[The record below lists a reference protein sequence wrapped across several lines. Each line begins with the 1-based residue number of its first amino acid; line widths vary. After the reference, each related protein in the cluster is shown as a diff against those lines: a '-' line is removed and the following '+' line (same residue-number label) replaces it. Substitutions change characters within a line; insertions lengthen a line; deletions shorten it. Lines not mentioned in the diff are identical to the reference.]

1 MKQIA
6 VIGEAM
12 LELSHRND
20 TLLAL
25 SFAGDTLNFAIYL
38 RRLLPIE
45 SFNVHYVTALGCDPY
60 SNSMLENWQQEGIN
74 TNLICRLDNK
84 LPGLYLIRT
93 DEAGERTFYFY
104 RQNSAARELFKNDA
118 AITLSQRLLS
128 MDYLYL
134 SGITLA
140 ILDPSSREHVW
151 ELLKKARQQGIKV
164 IFDTNYRA
172 SLWSDRES
180 AKETMERTLRW
191 VDIALPT
198 LVDEQALFDDVT
210 AEACAQRLLKKGIT
224 EVVVKCGANP
234 ALVDTISR
242 KKSVPACLIKKVT
255 DTTGAGDSFN
265 AAYIA
270 ARLLGLE
277 PIKAVQWGHRLAATV
292 ITYPGAI
299 IPITTMPHLSWPHLS

>member
-1 MKQIA
+1 
-6 VIGEAM
+6 
-12 LELSHRND
+12 
-20 TLLAL
+20 
-25 SFAGDTLNFAIYL
+25 
-38 RRLLPIE
+38 
-45 SFNVHYVTALGCDPY
+45 
-60 SNSMLENWQQEGIN
+60 
-74 TNLICRLDNK
+74 
-84 LPGLYLIRT
+84 
-93 DEAGERTFYFY
+93 
-104 RQNSAARELFKNDA
+104 
-118 AITLSQRLLS
+118 

-172 SLWSDRES
+172 SLWPDRES
-180 AKETMERTLRW
+180 AKETMERTLQW

-234 ALVDTISR
+234 ALVDIIGQ

-277 PIKAVQWGHRLAATV
+277 PIKAAQWGHRLASTV

-299 IPITTMPHLSWPHLS
+299 IPITTMPHLS